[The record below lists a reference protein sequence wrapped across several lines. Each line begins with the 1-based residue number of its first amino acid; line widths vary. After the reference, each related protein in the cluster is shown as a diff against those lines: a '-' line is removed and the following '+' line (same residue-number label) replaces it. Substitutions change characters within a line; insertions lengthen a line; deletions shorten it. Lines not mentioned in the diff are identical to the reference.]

1 MRLMPGARAGT
12 MRGTMPIAN
21 GTRIDHYDV
30 TGFIGAGAMGEVY
43 RAHDQ
48 RLGRDV
54 AIKVLP
60 AAYSSDP
67 ERLRRF
73 DQEARAVGA
82 LNHPNVLAVFDV
94 GTHDGAPFVV
104 SELLHGGTLRR
115 RLDGGALP
123 IRKVAEYGAQIARG
137 LAAAHARGIVHR
149 DLKPENLYVTDDGH
163 VKILDFGLAKLVR
176 QEDTPK
182 GGPADSLMAT
192 AMTEAGRVMGTV
204 GYMAPEQ
211 VRGDNADH
219 RADIFALG
227 CVLYEMAAG
236 QPPFHRES
244 AVESMAAIVRDDL
257 PDFPAEVKNRWPALI
272 PLVRRCVEKSP
283 GERFESARDLAW
295 ALEAVVVAGAAEPSS
310 MTASAATDEDV
321 RYQRVSFRRGAIWS
335 ARFTPDGHSVM
346 YSASWE
352 GKPLELFWSHIGN
365 PEARSLGFRDTDL
378 LSVSPTNELAVLL
391 RSEFVTSF
399 DRRGTLARVPPMGG
413 AARELLHDVHAAE
426 WSPDGQQ
433 MAIVREKGGMIRLEY
448 PIGNVLYQTAGW
460 ISQMRVSADGQTVAF
475 ADHPTRNN
483 DGGQISI
490 ADRRGE
496 RRVLSADWGTL
507 RGLAWSADG
516 LEVWFTADRGGA
528 ARGLY
533 AVKRDGALRRV
544 LQVASNLTI
553 HDVARDGRVLV
564 GHGPERAG
572 INGLAAGETR
582 ERDLSWLDWSLL
594 QDFSAD
600 GRTILIDETAE
611 GGGPSGSVFLRPM
624 DGSPA
629 IRLGD
634 GGGRELSPDGRWAVA
649 ARNVSGGTGVLTLLP
664 TGVGEPRDIPTGDLW
679 VHIARWCPDG
689 RHMVVSAHEADRG
702 IRLYRI
708 DIDGGEPQVISPEGV
723 DFVEFRVIRG
733 GEAAVVLTVDH
744 EYRIYPFSGGDSE
757 PVPALQ
763 RDDRIVQWMSDDE
776 ALVYKMNEM
785 PARIYKVDLK
795 RGERAVWRELSP
807 PDPTGIYRVGRVRTS
822 ADGSAYA
829 YVYYMQLV
837 DLHVIEGLR

>member
-1 MRLMPGARAGT
+1 
-12 MRGTMPIAN
+12 MPIAN
-21 GTRIDHYDV
+21 GTRIDRYDV

-94 GTHDGAPFVV
+94 GTHDGAPYVV
-104 SELLHGGTLRR
+104 SELLQGGTLRA
-115 RLDGGALP
+115 RLVDGALP
-123 IRKVAEYGAQIARG
+123 VRKVIEYGVQIARG

-149 DLKPENLYVTDDGH
+149 DLKPENLYVTQDGH
-163 VKILDFGLAKLVR
+163 VKILDFGLAKLIR
-176 QEDTPK
+176 RDDDAPR
-182 GGPADSLMAT
+182 GGPVDSLMAT

-211 VRGDNADH
+211 VRGENADH

-236 QPPFHRES
+236 SPPFHRAS
-244 AVESMAAIVRDDL
+244 AVESMAAIVREEL
-257 PDFPAEVKNRWPALI
+257 PDFPAEVKSRWPALV
-272 PLVRRCVEKSP
+272 PMVRRCVEKAP
-283 GERFESARDLAW
+283 GERFESARDLAYSLD
-295 ALEAVVVAGAAEPSS
+295 ALALASGGETAATAGGELAGAEVS
-310 MTASAATDEDV
+310 
-321 RYQRVSFRRGAIWS
+321 YQRISFRRGAIWS
-335 ARFTPDGHSVM
+335 ARFTPDGHSVI

-378 LSVSPTNELAVLL
+378 LSLSPTNEMAVLL

-413 AARELLHDVHAAE
+413 AARELLHDVHGAE
-426 WSPDGQQ
+426 WGQDGQQ

-448 PIGNVLYQTAGW
+448 PIGNVLYQTVGW
-460 ISQMRVSADGQTVAF
+460 ISQMRVSPDGQMVAF

-483 DGGQISI
+483 DGGEV
-490 ADRRGE
+490 AVMDRKGE

-516 LEVWFTADRGGA
+516 REVWFTADRGGA

-533 AVKRDGALRRV
+533 AVSLGGALRRV

-572 INGLAAGETR
+572 INGLAPGETR

-600 GRTILIDETAE
+600 GKTMLIDETAE
-611 GGGPSGSVFLRPM
+611 GGGASGSVFLRPM

-649 ARNVSGGTGVLTLLP
+649 ARAVGGGVNALTLLP
-664 TGVGEPRDIPTGDLW
+664 TGVGEPREIPTGDLS
-679 VHIARWCPDG
+679 VHIARWCPGG

-708 DIDGGEPQVISPEGV
+708 DIEGGEPQVFSPEGV
-723 DFVEFRVIRG
+723 DFVEFRVIRD

-744 EYRIYPFSGGDSE
+744 EYRIYPVSGGESE

-763 RDDRIVQWMSDDE
+763 RDDRIVQWMSDE
-776 ALVYKMNEM
+776 AVLVYKMNEM
-785 PARIYKVDLK
+785 PARIYRVDLK
-795 RGERAVWRELSP
+795 SGERAVWRELSP

-822 ADGSAYA
+822 LDGTAYA

-837 DLHVIEGLR
+837 DLHVISGLR